1 MLTATDAFFIFGFV
15 QKFGNRRELGGW
27 GGPDGPEISDILNF
41 RSAAAPDHE
50 SVAVGWH
57 GVGTS

>member
-15 QKFGNRRELGGW
+15 QKFGNRQVERGW
-27 GGPDGPEISDILNF
+27 GGRNASEMSDILNF
-41 RSAAAPDHE
+41 RNAPAPDHE

-57 GVGTS
+57 GVGTP